1 MIRKS
6 LRVISAAFALM
17 TVTAG
22 LVSCSN
28 DESARIQGEGSK
40 PEKGLSSEV
49 IHNPKTAETSAEG
62 TQAGAQAPVMTFDRD
77 KWDFG
82 DIIQGEQVEY
92 AFRFTNTGS
101 APLII
106 TSAKGSCGCTVP
118 EYPKEPI
125 APGESSY
132 LRVTYD
138 SEGRQDHFD
147 KTVTITANTVPNTN
161 QLFISGNVIVPGS

>member
-1 MIRKS
+1 MIRNG
-6 LRVISAAFALM
+6 LRAISAAFALLAI
-17 TVTAG
+17 TG
-22 LVSCSN
+22 SLFSCSN
-28 DESARIQGEGSK
+28 TENARVQDASNK
-40 PEKGLSSEV
+40 PDKGLSSEV
-49 IHNPKTAETSAEG
+49 IHNPKTAEQG
-62 TQAGAQAPVMTFDRD
+62 DQAAATGAQAPVMTFERD

-92 AFRFTNTGS
+92 AFRFTNTGTS
-101 APLII
+101 PLII

-138 SEGRQDHFD
+138 SNGRQDRFD